1 MICAMMGGEKFS
13 PFVTL
18 FMAFVRTMIPS
29 PRIISVRRPQRS
41 FRLVRLKL
49 TSSHCEELRKTTRAS
64 NTAMAYH
71 PIYGRP
77 EVLDLKVNNNPND
90 IIAPTAK
97 VTIWMRIG
105 VMASLRPLIQKRTEP
120 YWMMSTMRLMT
131 RTRDSWRKAM

>member
-1 MICAMMGGEKFS
+1 MICAMMAEEKFS
-13 PFVTL
+13 PLTTL

-49 TSSHCEELRKTTRAS
+49 TTRHCDELRKTTRAS
-64 NTAMAYH
+64 NNAMAYH

-77 EVLDLKVNNNPND
+77 EVLDLKVNNNAND

-97 VTIWMRIG
+97 VAIWMRIG
-105 VMASLRPLIQKRTEP
+105 VMAFL
-120 YWMMSTMRLMT
+120 
-131 RTRDSWRKAM
+131 